1 MNGRPTWSDH
11 ETWLAEFLEP
21 LSADELRSPLAI
33 CFTGEEADWL
43 VDSRHER
50 HDDEVDP
57 VTELAVLVAELAPD
71 AAVVATPSRLRD
83 LDAPDA
89 PVVSRVWA
97 LTSIRWRPDSAG
109 YDLRARILP
118 VGGAGSASDVD
129 VEMGPIASVLD
140 DAVRHR
146 VGEEP
151 QHVLFTVASW
161 GHRLYAPGVSE
172 EDLSAASQVSGAE
185 PARSDVR
192 EAEAA
197 RHRLRRHARD
207 LAARHL
213 PTAGWPQPL
222 RRPAVHA
229 STPDRWEAACPI

>member
-50 HDDEVDP
+50 RDDEVDP

-83 LDAPDA
+83 LEEPDG

-97 LTSIRWRPDSAG
+97 LTSIRWRPDGVG

-129 VEMGPIASVLD
+129 VEMGPVASVLD

-146 VGEEP
+146 LGEPP
-151 QHVLFTVASW
+151 QHALYTAASW
-161 GHRLYAPGVSE
+161 GHSLCAMGISE
-172 EDLSAASQVSGAE
+172 EDLSPASRAAEGASG
-185 PARSDVR
+185 SDVR
-192 EAEAA
+192 RAEAA
-197 RHRLRRHARD
+197 RHRLGRHARD
-207 LAARHL
+207 LAARHQ

-222 RRPAVHA
+222 HRPAVHA
-229 STPDRWEAACPI
+229 SSPDGWEAACPI